1 MDWGIWLRK
10 AGLGLLTAAGAAAV
24 TYAIAQVQALQTAT
38 GVSPWVLV
46 IAPVVLHGLGLLG
59 NLVKH
64 SG

>member
-10 AGLGLLTAAGAAAV
+10 AGLGLVTTAAAAAV
-24 TYAIAQVQALQTAT
+24 AYAISQVQALQTTT
-38 GVSPWVLV
+38 GVSPWLLV